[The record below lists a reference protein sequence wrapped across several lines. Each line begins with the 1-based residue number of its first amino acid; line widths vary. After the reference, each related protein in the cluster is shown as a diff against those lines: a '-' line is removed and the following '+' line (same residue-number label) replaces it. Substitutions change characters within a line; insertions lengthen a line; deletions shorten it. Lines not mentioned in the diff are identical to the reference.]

1 MEAVEEAMEAVEEAM
16 EAVEEAMEAVEEA
29 TGKEV
34 EEPRYASSINKGIV
48 PLVQIADLN
57 TRVMA
62 VVVTVAMAQMADM
75 VEVTKDTEV
84 VVEAMEEEVGIA
96 VAVVVVVPEYASTT
110 KKVLVVMETIADS
123 SINRL
128 FMKMISLP

>member
-57 TRVMA
+57 TRVVG
-62 VVVTVAMAQMADM
+62 VVVTEAMAQVADM

-84 VVEAMEEEVGIA
+84 VAEAMEEVVMA
-96 VAVVVVVPEYASTT
+96 VAVVVPEYASTT
-110 KKVLVVMETIADS
+110 KKVLVVMVTIADS